1 MNERTFGNFL
11 KLGAIASSVLSLS
24 SCCVPELEPLDLRVK
39 NESSTYF
46 GIVYKVWMLGGM
58 DYYWT
63 NVMINEGEEDRTL
76 HKLTHWGGIQ
86 GDFDFSLVTLD
97 SVIDVR
103 LVFHPGVEGGEPP
116 FELVN
121 HAGDSNDWYNRKF
134 LFVFTDTY
142 MSELADTM
150 RRMGRAPYK
159 ISHEY
164 VVNNSRQDFTLRC
177 VSPDKTWE
185 YEIASGDSADIE
197 RRWLMEWTGTDG
209 GHYEFGFRDS
219 TLVAWPIG
227 KKGYDL
233 EYVSLGDNMPPRRY
247 FNFTVS
253 REGGGMRRYEI
264 TDSLLNEIGTEMAKA
279 RKAQPWLFQQSNA
292 K

>member
-11 KLGAIASSVLSLS
+11 TLGAIASSILTLS
-24 SCCVPELEPLDLRVK
+24 SCCTPEPPTLTVRLR
-39 NESSTYF
+39 NESSAFF
-46 GIVYKVWMLGGM
+46 GIVYEDSGLEGK
-58 DYYWT
+58 YYWET
-63 NVMINEGEEDRTL
+63 EKMDVGKECQGLYRMTR
-76 HKLTHWGGIQ
+76 WGWSQ
-86 GDFDFSLVTLD
+86 YFDFSLVTLD

-103 LVFHPGVEGGEPP
+103 LIFSPSEENETR
-116 FELVN
+116 FELLN
-121 HAGDSNDWYNRKF
+121 HADVNDEKY
-134 LFVFTDTY
+134 LFIFTDTY

-150 RRMGRAPYK
+150 RRMGRAPYR

-219 TLVAWPIG
+219 TLVAWPID
-227 KKGYDL
+227 KKGYNA
-233 EYVSLGDNMPPRRY
+233 EYVRLGDKMSPRRY

-264 TDSLLNEIGTEMAKA
+264 TDDLLQEMGTEMAKA
-279 RKAQPWLFQQSNA
+279 RKAQPWLFQQNGA
-292 K
+292 Q

>member
-11 KLGAIASSVLSLS
+11 TLGAIANSVLSLS
-24 SCCVPELEPLDLRVK
+24 SCCSTPEPNLTVCVR
-39 NESSTYF
+39 NESSAFF
-46 GIVYKVWMLGGM
+46 GIVYEESELEGKYHWKNEMM
-58 DYYWT
+58 DVGKECQDLYRMT
-63 NVMINEGEEDRTL
+63 R
-76 HKLTHWGGIQ
+76 WGWSPY
-86 GDFDFSLVTLD
+86 FDFSLVTLD

-103 LVFHPGVEGGEPP
+103 LIFSPREQNETR
-116 FELVN
+116 FEMLN
-121 HAGDSNDWYNRKF
+121 HAGDGNDDKF

-150 RRMGRAPYK
+150 RRMGRAPYR

-164 VVNNSRQDFTLRC
+164 VVNNSRQDFTLRL

-227 KKGYDL
+227 NKGRDY
-233 EYVSLGDNMPPRRY
+233 EYVRLGDKMPPRRY

-264 TDSLLNEIGTEMAKA
+264 TDDLLQEMGTEMAKA
-279 RKAQPWLFQQSNA
+279 RKAQPWLFQQNGA
-292 K
+292 Q

>member
-11 KLGAIASSVLSLS
+11 TLGAIASSVLSLS
-24 SCCVPELEPLDLRVK
+24 SCCKLEPNLTVCVR
-39 NESSTYF
+39 NESSAFFSIFYEESELE
-46 GIVYKVWMLGGM
+46 GK
-58 DYYWT
+58 YYWE
-63 NVMINEGEEDRTL
+63 NEKMDVGEECNGLYRMTR
-76 HKLTHWGGIQ
+76 WGWNPY
-86 GDFDFSLVTLD
+86 FDFSLVTLD
-97 SVIDVR
+97 SVIDIR
-103 LVFHPGVEGGEPP
+103 LIFSPREQNETR
-116 FELVN
+116 FELLN
-121 HAGDSNDWYNRKF
+121 HAGGGNDDEF
-134 LFVFTDTY
+134 IFVFTDTY

-233 EYVSLGDNMPPRRY
+233 KYVSLGDNMPPRRY

-253 REGGGMRRYEI
+253 REGGGTRRYEI
-264 TDSLLNEIGTEMAKA
+264 TDSLLNEIGAEMAKA
-279 RKAQPWLFQQSNA
+279 RKAQPWLFQQSGA